1 MVAPLA
7 IAAALQIAK
16 MAAPGMIKWLS
27 GSDKAAEAADKLIT
41 VAQQVTGTGNPADAI
56 AKLQADPNLV
66 LQLQARSVEV
76 EATLEQAYL
85 LDRQNARQME
95 VELAKAG
102 VRSDRKDN
110 MVKIDAWGLGL
121 ALVAMVS
128 LGLLKAAYPEGI
140 NDGVFGALLS
150 QFSVFASYFGLCL
163 RDAHQ
168 FEFGSSRGSKDKDDE
183 RKGLLQKMGA
193 M

>member
-1 MVAPLA
+1 MVAPLV
-7 IAAALQIAK
+7 IGAALQIAK
-16 MAAPGMIKWLS
+16 IAAPSMIKWLS
-27 GSDKAAEAADKLIT
+27 GSDTAADAADKLIA
-41 VAQQVTGTGNPADAI
+41 VAQQVTGTASPDAAL

-66 LQLQARSVEV
+66 MQLNVRAIQIDAE
-76 EATLEQAYL
+76 LEQAYL
-85 LDRQNARQME
+85 KDRQDARHME
-95 VELAKAG
+95 IELAKAG

-168 FEFGSSRGSKDKDDE
+168 FEFGSSRGSKDKDEE
-183 RKGLLQKMGA
+183 RKGLLTKLGA